1 MPDRVLAGRYRL
13 RERLGSGGMGTVW
26 SAVDETLRRD
36 VAVKEIV
43 FPEGLTS
50 EERRVA
56 TERARREARAAA
68 LVDHPGVITVHDVV
82 VEDGRPWIVMEL
94 LNGPSLEQVV
104 RRNGPRAPAAVAHIG
119 LQVLDALCAAHA
131 KGIVHRDVKP
141 GNVLFAQ
148 DGHAVLGDFGI
159 ASIEADPAL
168 TRTGAFVGSPGYAA
182 PERLREQPGGPESDL
197 WSLGATLYMAVEGR
211 SPFERDSPMAV
222 MGAVLTEQPMPPR
235 QAGSLSP
242 LLWYLLQKEP
252 SARPGVDVIRQV
264 LQNVAAGRPS
274 GLPDPM
280 PAPAPPAKAARR
292 QGALVPV
299 LVSVATVTAIV
310 IAIVFVAVFAFSGD
324 DRTTSASTPTAT
336 PTTPS
341 SAPPQT
347 PSPSP
352 TSGAA
357 AIDMCSLL
365 TSQQLRT
372 LLAGR
377 TPQPERQD
385 GKTCGWPGKKRGVSL
400 TNVTL
405 GTGGP
410 PPETSAEAHNKFVS
424 WRNSKSS
431 ASDGVYWGW
440 PEIGVRHVRGSRT
453 PARTVSGIGD
463 EAFAYTTTGLTEPM
477 DNANVVVRVKHV
489 VVEVE
494 HIYERGTATPDDA
507 AQAARWI
514 AKTLSSKT

>member
-26 SAVDETLRRD
+26 SALDETLRRD

-56 TERARREARAAA
+56 TGRAQREARAAA

-94 LNGPSLEQVV
+94 LAGPSLEQVV
-104 RRNGPRAPAAVAHIG
+104 RRDGPRAPAAVAHIG

-141 GNVLFAQ
+141 SNVLFAQ
-148 DGHAVLGDFGI
+148 DGHAVLTDFGI

-222 MGAVLTEQPMPPR
+222 MGAVLTEQPAPPR

-252 SARPGVDVIRQV
+252 SARPGVDVVRQV

-274 GLPDPM
+274 GLRDPV
-280 PAPAPPAKAARR
+280 PAPAPPPPARR
-292 QGALVPV
+292 HGALVPV
-299 LVSVATVTAIV
+299 LASGAMVTAIV
-310 IAIVFVAVFAFSGD
+310 IAIVFVAVFASSGD
-324 DRTTSASTPTAT
+324 DGTTSASTPTART
-336 PTTPS
+336 TTPS
-341 SAPPQT
+341 SPPAQT
-347 PSPSP
+347 PSASP
-352 TSGAA
+352 TSGVAA
-357 AIDMCSLL
+357 VDVCSLL
-365 TSQQLRT
+365 TAEQIGR
-372 LLAGR
+372 LLAGGK
-377 TPQPERQD
+377 PQQERD
-385 GKTCGWPGKKRGVSL
+385 ADKSCGWAGKKRGVSL
-400 TNVTL
+400 TNITARS
-405 GTGGP
+405 GGP
-410 PPETSAEAHNKFVS
+410 PSETSAEAHNEFVS
-424 WRNSKSS
+424 FRNARSR
-431 ASDGVYWGW
+431 ASDSVYWGW
-440 PEIGVRHVRGSRT
+440 PEIGVKHVRGTRT
-453 PARTVSGIGD
+453 AARTVSGVGE
-463 EAFAYTTTGLTEPM
+463 EAFAYTTTGMTQPM
-477 DNANVVVRVKHV
+477 DKSYVVVRVKHV
-489 VVEVE
+489 VIEVE

-507 AQAARWI
+507 VQAARWI
-514 AKTLSSKT
+514 ARTLSSKT